1 MGEMG
6 APALNRSQ
14 NVLDIHVYL
23 VAKPVEAATA
33 PTEAIG
39 ADANGVWENAKTNKV
54 CADACFEALTFDG
67 VDLEAMGFEVK
78 LYC

>member
-1 MGEMG
+1 VGEMG
-6 APALNRSQ
+6 VPALNRSQ
-14 NVLDIHVYL
+14 DVLDIHFCL

-39 ADANGVWENAKTNKV
+39 ADANGAGEDAKTDKV

-67 VDLEAMGFEVK
+67 VDLEAVGFEVK